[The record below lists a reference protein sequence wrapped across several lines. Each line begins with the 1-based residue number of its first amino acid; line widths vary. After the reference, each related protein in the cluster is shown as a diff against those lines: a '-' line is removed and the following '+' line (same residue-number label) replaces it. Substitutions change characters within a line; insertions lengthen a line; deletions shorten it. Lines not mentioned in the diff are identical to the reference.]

1 MKSNNFVIIQGWMC
15 NELELKGNDLLIYAL
30 IYGFSQDGE
39 SVFSGSREYIANTFN
54 ISKPTVDKALN
65 NLLSKGLI
73 TKYESEDSVTPNS
86 YAVDN
91 QVVKK
96 LYMGSKETLLGG
108 SKETL
113 LNKTNKKEISK
124 KDSNSKELLQ
134 NSETSFLGSVSESKK
149 EEKPKKKNLY
159 EKCLDSIFTF
169 TQDENLREELITFLK
184 LRLEIA
190 REDGRPLYFGVWTHL
205 LNELRNLAWKNN
217 NLDTELACEI
227 VNRSTCR
234 GWKHFY
240 EITSNDYVK
249 SRRFASDNLHN
260 RLNESGTTNVPHI
273 TKEEEDELE
282 RMILSGELQE
292 Y

>member
-54 ISKPTVDKALN
+54 ISRPTVDKALN

-124 KDSNSKELLQ
+124 KNSNSKELLQ

-159 EKCLDSIFTF
+159 EKCLDII
-169 TQDENLREELITFLK
+169 DEYTDEGELKDLLVTYLK
-184 LRLEIA
+184 YRLEIK
-190 REDGRPLYFGVWTHL
+190 DRPLYA
-205 LNELRNLAWKNN
+205 NMWKGMIRKLSQ
-217 NLDTELACEI
+217 LDHGDYDTACGI
-227 VNRSTCR
+227 VQQSINRGYLGFFPVNT
-234 GWKHFY
+234 Y
-240 EITSNDYVK
+240 TNYNK
-249 SRRFASDNLHN
+249 SANTLHDK
-260 RLNESGTTNVPHI
+260 LNESGATNVPHI